1 MRLDLHIH
9 TSRYSP
15 CSSMT
20 PEETAVAA
28 KKAGLDGFCVTEHN
42 KLWSKDEAAE
52 LADKF
57 GVLVLRG
64 VEVTTTGGDIL
75 AFGLDQEPENLI
87 SPAELKIMVDA
98 AGGIAIAAHPFR
110 GFLLFGFSAMSTDL
124 KEASDNL
131 TFQSVH
137 GLEVCNSMV
146 TDKENAL
153 AADVADALGLLKV
166 GGSDAHSPAA
176 VGKCVMN
183 FHESLRDERDL
194 IRLVRARSYTL
205 ERAD

>member
-1 MRLDLHIH
+1 
-9 TSRYSP
+9 
-15 CSSMT
+15 MT
-20 PEETAVAA
+20 PEETAEAA
-28 KKAGLDGFCVTEHN
+28 VRAGLDGLCVTEHN
-42 KLWSKDEAAE
+42 KLWSRDEAAD
-52 LADKF
+52 LAKRF
-57 GVLVLRG
+57 GLLVLRG

-75 AFGLDQEPENLI
+75 AFGLEQAPESLI
-87 SPAELKIMVDA
+87 SPAELKKLVDA
-98 AGGIAIAAHPFR
+98 SHGLAIAAHPFR

-146 TDKENAL
+146 TDAENAL
-153 AADVADALGLLKV
+153 AGDVADALGLLKV

-183 FHESLRDERDL
+183 FHESLRDEYGLIEL
-194 IRLVRARSYTL
+194 IRARAYTL